1 MLEGLQ
7 ERLARVTKTLRGE
20 GHLTEFHIDA
30 ALREIRLAL
39 LEADVSVEE
48 EVLSSVTP
56 AQMVTK
62 IVHEEL
68 VTLLG
73 GETTELD
80 FKGRPSVIMLVGLQG
95 SGKTTTAAKMARWIK
110 DRKGLFPLLVPADT
124 SRPAAREQLLVLG
137 EKAKIPTVDTRDMDD
152 PEAIA
157 RQALREASIKG
168 YQVLIFDTAGRLH
181 IDEELMD
188 QLLRLKEILKPRQIL
203 FVADAMTGQ
212 DAVRS
217 ARAFHERLEISGV
230 ILTKLDGDARGG
242 AALSVRE
249 VVGKPIVF
257 AGIGEQIEN
266 LEQFHPDRMAGRILG
281 MGDVLTLVEK
291 AQDVVDEKK
300 ARRLE
305 AKLKK
310 NKFDLED
317 LRDQLKSLKKMGPL
331 QSVMEMV
338 PGMNSMMPEG
348 GMGEGQER
356 QLRRME
362 ACIDS
367 MTPKERR
374 HPQLLNGSRKKRV
387 AKGSGTSV
395 EEINRLLRQFG
406 QMRKLMK
413 RLGKADPRALKE
425 NVDDQ
430 IATRGCE
437 AQPRLPYRGVG
448 FAQGHPGRLPGPGGI
463 LQPPFG
469 AAGNQARPRKGGEMA
484 GPGCRCV

>member
-7 ERLARVTKTLRGE
+7 DRLARVTKTLRGE
-20 GHLTEFHIDA
+20 GHLSEYHIET

-39 LEADVSVEE
+39 LEADVSIDVVSGFIERVRVRALGK
-48 EVLSSVTP
+48 EVLNSVTP

-62 IVHEEL
+62 IVYEEL

-73 GETTELD
+73 GETTELSL
-80 FKGRPSVIMLVGLQG
+80 KGRPAVIMLVGLQG
-95 SGKTTTAAKMARWIK
+95 SGKTTTAAKIGRWIK
-110 DRKGLFPLLVPADT
+110 DRKNLFPLLVPADT
-124 SRPAAREQLLVLG
+124 SRPAAREQLMVLG
-137 EKAKIPTVDTRDMDD
+137 EQASIPTVDTRDMDD

-157 RQALREASIKG
+157 SRALREASIKG

-181 IDEELMD
+181 VDDELME
-188 QLLRLKEILKPRQIL
+188 QIQRLKEILKPKQML

-230 ILTKLDGDARGG
+230 VLTKLDGDARGG

-249 VVGKPIVF
+249 VVGKPIVL
-257 AGIGEQIEN
+257 AGIGERIED

-291 AQDVVDEKK
+291 AQDAVDEKK

-305 AKLKK
+305 ARLKK

-317 LRDQLKSLKKMGPL
+317 LRDQLRSLKKMGPL

-338 PGMNSMMPEG
+338 PGMGKMMPDG
-348 GMGEGQER
+348 GVGEGQER
-356 QLRRME
+356 QLKRME

-374 HPQLLNGSRKKRV
+374 HPQLLNGSRKKRIS
-387 AKGSGTSV
+387 KGSGTSV
-395 EEINRLLRQFG
+395 EEINRLLRQYG

-413 RLGKADPRALKE
+413 RLGKADSRTLKR
-425 NVDDQ
+425 Q
-430 IATRGCE
+430 
-437 AQPRLPYRGVG
+437 L
-448 FAQGHPGRLPGPGGI
+448 GI
-463 LQPPFG
+463 G
-469 AAGNQARPRKGGEMA
+469 
-484 GPGCRCV
+484 

>member
-7 ERLARVTKTLRGE
+7 DRLARVTKTLRGE
-20 GHLTEFHIDA
+20 GHLTEYHIET
-30 ALREIRLAL
+30 ALKEIRLAL
-39 LEADVSVEE
+39 LEADVSVEVVSSFIDRVRSRALE
-48 EVLSSVTP
+48 KEVLSSVTP

-62 IVHEEL
+62 IVYDEL

-80 FKGRPSVIMLVGLQG
+80 LKGRPAVVMLVGLQG

-110 DRKGLFPLLVPADT
+110 DRKNLFPLLVPADT

-137 EKAKIPTVDTRDMDD
+137 EKASVPVIDTRDMDD

-157 RQALREASIKG
+157 HRALREASIKG

-181 IDEELMD
+181 IDDELMD
-188 QLLRLKEILKPRQIL
+188 QLQRLKEILKPQQIL

-217 ARAFHERLEISGV
+217 ARAYHDRLDITGV

-249 VVGKPIVF
+249 VVGKPIVL
-257 AGIGEQIEN
+257 AGIGEQIDQ

-291 AQDVVDEKK
+291 AQDVVDEKQ

-305 AKLKK
+305 AKLRK

-338 PGMNSMMPEG
+338 PGMGKMMPDG
-348 GMGEGQER
+348 GIGEGQER

-374 HPQLLNGSRKKRV
+374 HPQVLNGSRKKRV
-387 AKGSGTSV
+387 ARGSGTSV
-395 EEINRLLRQFG
+395 EEINRLLRQYG

-413 RLGKADPRALKE
+413 RLGKADPRALKR
-425 NVDDQ
+425 Q
-430 IATRGCE
+430 
-437 AQPRLPYRGVG
+437 L
-448 FAQGHPGRLPGPGGI
+448 GI
-463 LQPPFG
+463 G
-469 AAGNQARPRKGGEMA
+469 
-484 GPGCRCV
+484 

>member
-7 ERLARVTKTLRGE
+7 DRLARVTKTLRGE
-20 GHLTEFHIDA
+20 GHLTEYHIET

-39 LEADVSVEE
+39 LEADVSVEVVSGFIDRLRE
-48 EVLSSVTP
+48 RALGKEVLGSVTP

-62 IVHEEL
+62 IVHDEL

-73 GETTELD
+73 GETSSLD
-80 FKGRPSVIMLVGLQG
+80 FKGRPAVVMLVGLQG
-95 SGKTTTAAKMARWIK
+95 SGKTTTAAKIARWIK
-110 DRKGLFPLLVPADT
+110 DKKGLFPLLVPADT

-137 EKAKIPTVDTRDMDD
+137 EKASIPTIDTREMDD
-152 PEAIA
+152 PEEIA
-157 RQALREASIKG
+157 KRALREASIKG

-181 IDEELMD
+181 IDDDLMA
-188 QLLRLKEILKPRQIL
+188 QLQRLSEILKPKHIL

-217 ARAFHERLEISGV
+217 ARAFNERLQISGV
-230 ILTKLDGDARGG
+230 VLTKLDGDARGG

-249 VVGKPIVF
+249 VVGKPIVL
-257 AGIGEQIEN
+257 AGVGEQIED

-300 ARRLE
+300 ARHLE

-310 NKFDLED
+310 SKFDLED
-317 LRDQLKSLKKMGPL
+317 LREQLKSLKKMGPL

-338 PGMNSMMPEG
+338 PGMGNMMPSG
-348 GMGEGQER
+348 GIGDGQER
-356 QLRRME
+356 QLKRME

-367 MTPKERR
+367 MTPRERR

-413 RLGKADPRALKE
+413 RLGKAGPRALK
-425 NVDDQ
+425 Q
-430 IATRGCE
+430 
-437 AQPRLPYRGVG
+437 QL
-448 FAQGHPGRLPGPGGI
+448 GI
-463 LQPPFG
+463 G
-469 AAGNQARPRKGGEMA
+469 
-484 GPGCRCV
+484 

>member
-7 ERLARVTKTLRGE
+7 DRLARVTKTLRGE
-20 GHLTEFHIDA
+20 GHLTEYHIDT

-39 LEADVSVEE
+39 LEADVSVEVVSGFIE
-48 EVLSSVTP
+48 RVRVRAVGKEVLGSVTP

-137 EKAKIPTVDTRDMDD
+137 EKAGIPTVDTRDMDD

-181 IDEELMD
+181 VDEELMD
-188 QLLRLKEILKPRQIL
+188 QLLRLKEILKPKQIL

-217 ARAFHERLEISGV
+217 ARAFHERLEITGV

-249 VVGKPIVF
+249 VVGKPIVY

-291 AQDVVDEKK
+291 AQDAVDEKK

-374 HPQLLNGSRKKRV
+374 HPQLLNGSRKKRI

-395 EEINRLLRQFG
+395 EEINRLLRQYG

-413 RLGKADPRALKE
+413 RLGKADPRALKR
-425 NVDDQ
+425 Q
-430 IATRGCE
+430 
-437 AQPRLPYRGVG
+437 
-448 FAQGHPGRLPGPGGI
+448 
-463 LQPPFG
+463 FG
-469 AAGNQARPRKGGEMA
+469 LG
-484 GPGCRCV
+484 

>member
-7 ERLARVTKTLRGE
+7 DRLARVTKTLRGE
-20 GHLTEFHIDA
+20 GHLTEYHIET
-30 ALREIRLAL
+30 ALKEIRLAL
-39 LEADVSVEE
+39 LEADVSVEVVSSFVDRVRSRALDK

-62 IVHEEL
+62 IVYDEL

-80 FKGRPSVIMLVGLQG
+80 LKGRPAVVMLVGLQG

-110 DRKGLFPLLVPADT
+110 DRKNLFPLLVPADT

-137 EKAKIPTVDTRDMDD
+137 EQASIPVVDTRDMDD

-157 RQALREASIKG
+157 HRALREASIKG
-168 YQVLIFDTAGRLH
+168 HQVLIFDTAGRLH
-181 IDEELMD
+181 IDDELMD
-188 QLLRLKEILKPRQIL
+188 QLQRLKEILKPQQIL

-217 ARAFHERLEISGV
+217 ARAYHERLDITGV

-257 AGIGEQIEN
+257 AGIGEQIDQ

-291 AQDVVDEKK
+291 AQDAVDEKQ

-305 AKLKK
+305 AKLRK

-331 QSVMEMV
+331 QSVMDMV
-338 PGMNSMMPEG
+338 PGMNKMMPDG
-348 GMGEGQER
+348 GAGEGQER
-356 QLRRME
+356 QLKRME

-374 HPQLLNGSRKKRV
+374 HPQVLNGSRKKRI
-387 AKGSGTSV
+387 ARGSGTSV
-395 EEINRLLRQFG
+395 EEINRLLRQYG

-413 RLGKADPRALKE
+413 RLGKADSRALKR
-425 NVDDQ
+425 Q
-430 IATRGCE
+430 
-437 AQPRLPYRGVG
+437 LG
-448 FAQGHPGRLPGPGGI
+448 FG
-463 LQPPFG
+463 
-469 AAGNQARPRKGGEMA
+469 
-484 GPGCRCV
+484 

>member
-1 MLEGLQ
+1 MLESLQ

-20 GHLTEFHIDA
+20 GHLTEYHVDS

-39 LEADVSVEE
+39 LAADVNVEVASGFVE
-48 EVLSSVTP
+48 RVRERALGREVLTSVTP

-68 VTLLG
+68 VRLLG
-73 GETTELD
+73 GTTTELD
-80 FKGRPSVIMLVGLQG
+80 FKGRPAVVMLVGLQG
-95 SGKTTTAAKMARWIK
+95 SGKTTTAAKLALWLK
-110 DRKGLFPLLVPADT
+110 GRKGMFPLLVPADT

-137 EKAKIPTVDTRDMDD
+137 QKASIPTVDTRDMDD

-157 RQALREASIKG
+157 KRALREASIKG

-181 IDEELMD
+181 VDDELMA
-188 QLLRLKEILKPRQIL
+188 QLERLKTILKPRQLL

-217 ARAFHERLEISGV
+217 ARAFHQRLDLTGV

-249 VVGKPIVF
+249 VVGRPIVF
-257 AGIGEQIEN
+257 AGIGEQLDG
-266 LEQFHPDRMAGRILG
+266 LEQFHPDRMASRILG

-291 AQDVVDEKK
+291 AQDVVDERQ

-310 NKFDLED
+310 SQFDLED
-317 LRDQLKSLKKMGPL
+317 LRDQLASLAKMGPL
-331 QSVMEMV
+331 QQVMEMI
-338 PGMNSMMPEG
+338 PGMGKVLPAG
-348 GMGEGQER
+348 GVSEEQER
-356 QLRRME
+356 QLRRMQ
-362 ACIDS
+362 AAISS
-367 MTPKERR
+367 MTPQERR
-374 HPQLLNGSRKKRV
+374 HPQILNGSRKRRI

-395 EEINRLLRQFG
+395 EEINRLLRQYG

-413 RLGKADPRALKE
+413 RLGKADPKALKR
-425 NVDDQ
+425 Q
-430 IATRGCE
+430 
-437 AQPRLPYRGVG
+437 L
-448 FAQGHPGRLPGPGGI
+448 GI
-463 LQPPFG
+463 
-469 AAGNQARPRKGGEMA
+469 R
-484 GPGCRCV
+484 

>member
-20 GHLTEFHIDA
+20 GHLTEYHIDN

-39 LEADVSVEE
+39 LEADVSVEVVSGFIDRVRE
-48 EVLSSVTP
+48 RALDAEVLGSVTP

-62 IVHEEL
+62 VVHEEL
-68 VTLLG
+68 VFLLG
-73 GETTELD
+73 GDTTELD
-80 FKGRPSVIMLVGLQG
+80 FKGRPAVVMLVGLQG
-95 SGKTTTAAKMARWIK
+95 SGKTTTAAKIAGWIK
-110 DRKGLFPLLVPADT
+110 KRKGLFPLLVPADT

-137 EKAKIPTVDTRDMDD
+137 EKVSIPTVDTRDMDD

-157 RQALREASIKG
+157 HRALREAKIKG

-188 QLLRLKEILKPRQIL
+188 QLRRLKEILKPQHIL
-203 FVADAMTGQ
+203 FVADSMTGQ

-217 ARAFHERLEISGV
+217 ARAFHERLEITGV

-249 VVGKPIVF
+249 VVGRPIVL
-257 AGIGEQIEN
+257 AGIGERVED

-291 AQDVVDEKK
+291 AQDAVDEKK

-317 LRDQLKSLKKMGPL
+317 LRDQLRSLKKMGPL
-331 QSVMEMV
+331 QQVMEMV
-338 PGMNSMMPEG
+338 PGMDKMVPSG
-348 GMGEGQER
+348 GIGEGQER
-356 QLRRME
+356 QLKRME

-395 EEINRLLRQFG
+395 EEINRLLRQYG

-413 RLGKADPRALKE
+413 RLGKADPRALKR
-425 NVDDQ
+425 Q
-430 IATRGCE
+430 
-437 AQPRLPYRGVG
+437 L
-448 FAQGHPGRLPGPGGI
+448 GI
-463 LQPPFG
+463 G
-469 AAGNQARPRKGGEMA
+469 
-484 GPGCRCV
+484 